1 MQLSKLI
8 ETLTPLLPPLPDLP
22 ESSPPL
28 EYQISLETIDSTPYV
43 LVILHQ
49 DENPFFASTIPL
61 QDAYYLAFP
70 PSSSIQNHPYYSFT
84 IHESQTSYFSTQ
96 EILEITQESAQAL
109 HDSFKNFLSLFLP
122 LTSLS

>member
-8 ETLTPLLPPLPDLP
+8 ETLTPLLPPLPP
-22 ESSPPL
+22 TTPPL

-70 PSSSIQNHPYYSFT
+70 PSSSIQNHTYYSFT
-84 IHESQTSYFSTQ
+84 IHETQTSYFTTQ
-96 EILEITQESAQAL
+96 EILDITQESAQAL